1 MSRPTLTFI
10 YATVNGNS
18 REATDMLVRD
28 AMRRHYGVRALDC
41 TRADVRELPDTELV
55 IFVLSTTGQGDVPP
69 SFKPYWTFLRRA
81 DLCADAL
88 QNLRFGVFGL
98 GDSSYAKYNFAA
110 KKLFRRLIQ
119 LGASPLLARGDGD
132 DRASDGFDSALVPW
146 ATELFVTL
154 DRMFPMPSGLVELSP
169 LDCPPP
175 RYTVRLGRDNDAVGL
190 DSVDVHANRLAQ
202 CRPSVSVSVTAMQR
216 LTATTWSQ
224 DVRRIAMRGDD
235 ALRYATGDVAYVWPA
250 PAIEETRRLL
260 TRLGIEP
267 DTVIAAIEPLNAS
280 LTEPLNFPMPC
291 TALQLFS
298 EHFDVLAVPN
308 RFFFSLLS
316 HFAVDERERERLQLF
331 GSTAGRAMRRLYS
344 DDEQRRT
351 ADAFEHFASARV
363 PLERLLELVPVL
375 RPRAFSIASAGAASP
390 ELALTVAVVDKRTP
404 DGRRHRGRCSA
415 WLASL
420 AVGAT
425 VQLHIEPGATT
436 VPPLDTPLL
445 LIGPGTGIAL
455 PLALIDER
463 ERALQRGGNAAVSRA
478 SALFFGNRHRDS
490 DHLYPQLAN
499 SPALELYAAVFS
511 RDDKEAPVR
520 YVQHAMRQHAAHVRS
535 LLLERNAH
543 IVLCGNASKM
553 PDDVRNALLRILENG
568 GERSDRE
575 AEQILL
581 QLEASGRY
589 QTETW
594 S

>member
-1 MSRPTLTFI
+1 MSRTETNVTFV
-10 YATVNGNS
+10 YATVNGNA

-28 AMRRHYGVRALDC
+28 AMRRQYRVRALDC
-41 TRADVRELPDTELV
+41 TRADVRELPDME
-55 IFVLSTTGQGDVPP
+55 FVVFVVSTTGQGDVPP

-81 DLCADAL
+81 DLRGDSL
-88 QNLRFGVFGL
+88 QNVQFAVFGL

-119 LGASPLLARGDGD
+119 LGATPLVPRGDGD
-132 DRASDGFDSALVPW
+132 DRAADGFDSALVPW
-146 ATELFVTL
+146 AAELFSKL
-154 DRMFPMPSGLVELSP
+154 DAMLPAPPGLVELSP
-169 LDCPPP
+169 DACPPQ
-175 RYTVRLGRDNDAVGL
+175 RYAVRYARGGGL
-190 DSVDVHANRLAQ
+190 DTADVHANRLAQ
-202 CRPSVSVSVTAMQR
+202 CRPSVSVVVTAMQR
-216 LTATTWSQ
+216 LTAPAWTQ
-224 DVRRIAMRGDD
+224 DVRRIVLRGD
-235 ALRYATGDVAYVWPA
+235 ALLRYATGDVAYVWPA
-250 PAIEETRRLL
+250 PAIDETRRLL
-260 TRLGIEP
+260 LRLGIEP
-267 DTVIAAIEPLNAS
+267 DTVIAAIEPLNSA
-280 LTEPLNFPMPC
+280 LTEPLDFPMPC

-308 RFFFSLLS
+308 RFFFALLS
-316 HFAVDERERERLQLF
+316 HFAADERERERLQLF

-375 RPRAFSIASAGAASP
+375 RPRAFSIASAGAAAP

-420 AVGAT
+420 AVGAG
-425 VQLHIEPGATT
+425 VQLHIEPGATA
-436 VPPLDTPLL
+436 VPPLDAPLL

-455 PLALIDER
+455 PLALVDER
-463 ERALQRGGNAAVSRA
+463 ERALRRGDAAVSRA

-499 SPALELYAAVFS
+499 SAALELYAAVFS

-520 YVQHAMRQHAAHVRS
+520 YVQHAMRQHAALVRS
-535 LLLERNAH
+535 LLLERNAY

-568 GERSDRE
+568 GERSDRD